1 MLHVA
6 PEQVFYQKFK
16 QFQHWDYTTTDLY
29 SPLADVVA
37 DIRNLPFEDQSFD
50 LILCNHVLEHISDD
64 RKAMIELY
72 RVLKKGGTLIAQ
84 VPIDENRQITF
95 EDNSITDP
103 GERTQVFGQYDHLRI
118 YGQDYYQ
125 RLASVGFSVKR
136 IFLQEDL
143 TQEEAIRY
151 ALPQKEKIP
160 VMHK

>member
-1 MLHVA
+1 M
-6 PEQVFYQKFK
+6 
-16 QFQHWDYTTTDLY
+16 
-29 SPLADVVA
+29 VA

-103 GERTQVFGQYDHLRI
+103 SERTQVFGQYDHLRI

-125 RLASVGFSVKR
+125 RLASVGFSVER

-151 ALPQKEKIP
+151 ALTQKEKIP